1 MARAADH
8 ARGRS
13 PEPIAR
19 LLFVKSRRASFI
31 ELDERLLAE
40 RYDVHEIYQPG
51 HFADPRVVIREVLR
65 ADVVVGWWASWHT
78 FGPFTLAWLLHKPS
92 LLIIGGFDT
101 AAEPEFGY
109 GFQLGGPRA
118 WLSRFT
124 MHRARMLMTNSEY
137 SRQEV
142 ERNIGIA
149 PENVRLVYHGVPE
162 FEHTLD
168 SSDGPNAAG
177 EPDGTD
183 PATGGPAT
191 GGSDRKPWRPLVL
204 TVGIVDRTNLDRKGL
219 RAFAQAAVLVPEL
232 SFVIAGRVLGDAGTE
247 LERVGAAN
255 LRITGWLQDDEL
267 ADLYERAAVYVQ
279 ASRHEGFGVS
289 VAEAMLARCVPVVTR
304 AGALPEVVGDTGVLL
319 ADGSPEAVAGGVRE
333 ALELDTG
340 EDARTRVLQRFSVEQ
355 RRDGLLGLVAELLKR
370 PAARRFRPGRP

>member
-1 MARAADH
+1 M
-8 ARGRS
+8 
-13 PEPIAR
+13 PR

-40 RYDVHEIYQPG
+40 RFDVHEIYQPAR
-51 HFADPRVVIREVLR
+51 FTDPRVVIREVLR
-65 ADVVVGWWASWHT
+65 ADAIVGWWASWHT
-78 FGPFTLAWLLHKPS
+78 FGPFTLAWLLRKPS

-137 SRQEV
+137 SRQEI

-149 PENVRLVYHGVPE
+149 PEQVRLVYHGVPE
-162 FEHTLD
+162 LEQTPD
-168 SSDGPNAAG
+168 SSIV
-177 EPDGTD
+177 PDTRD
-183 PATGGPAT
+183 AAT
-191 GGSDRKPWRPLVL
+191 GGSDSRPWRPLVL

-219 RAFAQAAVLVPEL
+219 RAFAQAAALLPEL

-247 LERVGAAN
+247 LERVGASN
-255 LRITGWLQDDEL
+255 LTITGWLKDAEL

-289 VAEAMLARCVPVVTR
+289 VAEAMLARCVPVVTS

-333 ALELDTG
+333 ALKLDTG
-340 EDARTRVLQRFSVEQ
+340 QDARRRVLERFSVEQ
-355 RRDGLLGLVAELLKR
+355 RRDGLFALLDELLER
-370 PAARRFRPGRP
+370 PAARRFRPGRA